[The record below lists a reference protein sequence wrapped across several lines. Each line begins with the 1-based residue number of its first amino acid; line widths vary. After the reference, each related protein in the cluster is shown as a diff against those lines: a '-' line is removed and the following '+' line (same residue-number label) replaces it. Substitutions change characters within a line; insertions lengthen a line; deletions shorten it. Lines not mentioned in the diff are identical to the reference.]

1 VNNLR
6 RELAP
11 ISDSAWV
18 LIDQE
23 ATRVLKLKLAARKL
37 VDFAGPKGPGHGSVN
52 TGRLAALKAG
62 PVPEVEAWLRV
73 VQPFT
78 ELRTSFELSRAELD
92 AVERGSENPDLD
104 PLIAAATRI
113 AAAED
118 NAVFHGYEPGG
129 IVGIDQASTHPA
141 QPISTDFTAYPH
153 SVAEATRLLRNAG
166 IDGPYA
172 IALGPRCYAGL
183 TQATG
188 PGGFPVLEVVKHI
201 VDGPIVWAPAVN
213 GAVVLSTRGGDFE
226 LTVGRDLSIGYVSHN
241 DSTVR
246 LYLTESM
253 TFRVLTPEA
262 AVALVY
268 TDKKK

>member
-1 VNNLR
+1 MNNLR

-37 VDFAGPKGPGHGSVN
+37 VDFAGPKGPGHGAVN
-52 TGRLAALKAG
+52 TGRLTALKTPPVAG
-62 PVPEVEAWLRV
+62 VESWLRI

-78 ELRTSFELSRAELD
+78 ELRTSFELSRAEID

-104 PLIAAATRI
+104 PLIDAATRI

-118 NAVFHGYEPGG
+118 NAVFHGYAAGG
-129 IVGIDQASTHPA
+129 IVVIDEASTHPA
-141 QPISTDFTAYPH
+141 QTISTDFTAYPH

-201 VDGPIVWAPAVN
+201 VDGPLVWAPAVN

-268 TDKKK
+268 KDKRK

>member
-11 ISDSAWV
+11 ISDSAWA

-52 TGRLAALKAG
+52 TGRLAALKTPPVAG
-62 PVPEVEAWLRV
+62 VESWLRV

-78 ELRTSFELSRAELD
+78 ELRTSIELSRAELD

-118 NAVFHGYEPGG
+118 NAVFHGYTAGG
-129 IVGIDQASTHPA
+129 IVGIDEASTHPA
-141 QPISTDFTAYPH
+141 QTISTDFTAYPQR
-153 SVAEATRLLRNAG
+153 VAEATRLLRNAG

-201 VDGPIVWAPAVN
+201 VDGPLVWAPAVN

-268 TDKKK
+268 KDKKK

>member
-1 VNNLR
+1 M
-6 RELAP
+6 
-11 ISDSAWV
+11 
-18 LIDQE
+18 
-23 ATRVLKLKLAARKL
+23 
-37 VDFAGPKGPGHGSVN
+37 
-52 TGRLAALKAG
+52 
-62 PVPEVEAWLRV
+62 
-73 VQPFT
+73 
-78 ELRTSFELSRAELD
+78 
-92 AVERGSENPDLD
+92 
-104 PLIAAATRI
+104 
-113 AAAED
+113 
-118 NAVFHGYEPGG
+118 FHGYAPGG
-129 IVGIDQASTHPA
+129 IVGIDKASTHPA

-201 VDGPIVWAPAVN
+201 IDGALVWAPAVN
-213 GAVVLSTRGGDFE
+213 GAIVLSTRGGDFE

-268 TDKKK
+268 TD

>member
-1 VNNLR
+1 MNNLR

-11 ISDSAWV
+11 ISDAAWT
-18 LIDQE
+18 LIDEE

-37 VDFAGPKGPGHGSVN
+37 VDFAGPKGPDFGAVN
-52 TGRLAALKAG
+52 TGRLNALKAG
-62 PVPEVEAWLRV
+62 PVGGVDAALRV
-73 VQPFT
+73 VAPAT
-78 ELRTSFELSRAELD
+78 ELHTSFELSRAELD
-92 AVERGSENPDLD
+92 AVERGAGNPALD
-104 PLIAAATRI
+104 PLIEAASRI

-118 NAVFHGYEPGG
+118 SAVFHGYAAGG

-141 QPISTDFTAYPH
+141 QTISTDFTAYPH

-166 IDGPYA
+166 IGGPYA
-172 IALGPRCYAGL
+172 VALGPRCYAGL

-201 VDGPIVWAPAVN
+201 VDGPLVWAPAVD

-226 LTVGRDLSIGYVSHN
+226 LTVGRDLSIGYLGHTDTV
-241 DSTVR
+241 VR

-268 TDKKK
+268 RDKRK